1 MLMVMEVGISPGSC
15 STSKSRWHFQHE
27 CQGALVQLLTFFV
40 LHVLA
45 DAVVVPHRDAVD
57 EVPPRYLPHLLG
69 PLLVLLALMLLL
81 LALPAQIPEAL
92 TQVCDDGCMLFNL
105 HLNPSGVHFDLLG
118 QNALAHLLVVRR
130 SMGFSL

>member
-1 MLMVMEVGISPGSC
+1 MDDGDGGWDLL
-15 STSKSRWHFQHE
+15 
-27 CQGALVQLLTFFV
+27 GALFYLFFT
-40 LHVLA
+40 
-45 DAVVVPHRDAVD
+45 DAVILHRDAGD

-118 QNALAHLLVVRR
+118 
-130 SMGFSL
+130 